1 MKQTAKDYV
10 RNHCLATAWSTPSM
24 PGNVADTVKQLKSRG
39 YSAKETMEGAKLPN
53 VYWTPS
59 MRPCTVGKTVALLH
73 DAGYEILEVSRATEI
88 AMCIAVKSSSPYSE
102 REIVDFFKEAGYSDR
117 EIIGEFNRPFLTT
130 SYVPDGIEKKL

>member
-1 MKQTAKDYV
+1 MKQTAQDYV
-10 RNHCLATAWSTPSM
+10 REHGLATAWATPSM
-24 PGNVADTVKQLKSRG
+24 PGNVVDTVKQLKLRG
-39 YSAKETMEGAKLPN
+39 YSAEETMEGAKLPN

-73 DAGYEILEVSRATEI
+73 DAGYELLEVSSATKI

-117 EIIGEFNRPFLTT
+117 EIIGEFNRPFLST